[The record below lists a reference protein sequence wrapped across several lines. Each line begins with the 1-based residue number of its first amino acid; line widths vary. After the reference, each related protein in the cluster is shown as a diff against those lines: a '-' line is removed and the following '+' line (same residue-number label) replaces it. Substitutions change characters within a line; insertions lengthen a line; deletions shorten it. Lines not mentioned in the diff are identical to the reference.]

1 MEEPDSKMQRFF
13 HRYGERAG
21 FGIVVVFAIVFLSFQ
36 GTEQVSSQESTPP
49 QEPSHVVA
57 SSDENI
63 SLTKIENFPEV
74 SEPFLTS
81 TPTKTPVPTQKPNP
95 TSTPK
100 PTPQA
105 LQATEVPT
113 PTPTS
118 EPTPTPE
125 VPPTS
130 SVDPNNDAIWDQLAN
145 CEAGNNWATDTGNGY
160 FGGLQ
165 FSQSAWES
173 VGGTGNPAHASREE
187 QIMRGKML
195 RDRRGSFGAWGACA
209 TRLGLP

>member
-21 FGIVVVFAIVFLSFQ
+21 FGIVVVFAIAFLSFQ
-36 GTEQVSSQESTPP
+36 GTEQARSQEITPTP
-49 QEPSHVVA
+49 TPSQEVLA
-57 SSDENI
+57 SSDEDI
-63 SLTKIENFPEV
+63 YLTKIENFPEV
-74 SEPFLTS
+74 SEPLLTP
-81 TPTKTPVPTQKPNP
+81 TPTKTPTPTTKPNP

-100 PTPQA
+100 PTPQVV
-105 LQATEVPT
+105 QVTQTATPT
-113 PTPTS
+113 PTPT
-118 EPTPTPE
+118 PE
-125 VPPTS
+125 ITAPPAPP
-130 SVDPNNDAIWDQLAN
+130 VDPNNDAVWDQLAN

-209 TRLGLP
+209 SRLGLP